1 MHEAFT
7 YQIIQDRP
15 PLEVTALCS
24 YDNKLFAGTKDG
36 ILLIYEIN
44 ETDESF
50 VVSLVDSRKD
60 FTKREIKALYAI
72 KEINILICLSDSQ
85 LLAYTLN
92 TLHFENQI
100 SKLQGV
106 SLLDVYISTQK
117 ENQSTSLNTVN
128 TINRN
133 NDDEGD
139 HSKAIIKLAVAIK
152 KKLIILQWN
161 RGSFEKLNEFNL
173 SHTIKAISWGK
184 EYTLCVGFAR
194 NYAFVDLSNDT
205 IDYFS
210 LVNSLIDL
218 TSFTP
223 SKFTKVYTN
232 SLPNHQ
238 FLLTKDDTS
247 TLIAETGQPIKSIS
261 IRWSAIPLGIAYM
274 HPYFVGILPQK
285 IEVRTH
291 NTGIYIQEIELNNTN
306 IIVAKDVLF
315 SSNEN
320 NLYTIMPIDFDNQV
334 VQLINKKHFSE
345 ALQLVELYSSIF
357 TPDEKI
363 SEITRIRSLEA
374 KYLFDE
380 KDYERAFGIFLSLE
394 IDPNEILQLYPMLN
408 SNEEIIALKN
418 LKNSKE
424 NKDENTIE
432 KLKSIN
438 YLIHYLTEQR
448 SRLTK
453 QRLYLLNMQNRSS
466 MPKSMS
472 NSTVNSYLS
481 TAVSEISISTVVYY
495 RQLSLPDVEALS
507 NIIDTALFKVYMIIN
522 DALIGP
528 LLRVQNNCD
537 MSICESLL
545 KSQNKYSELID
556 LYRGKNYHR
565 KALDI
570 LISKGES
577 PDEAMYGPY
586 HIITYLQKLNKT
598 EFKLVLE
605 YSVWVIEHYPEESLE
620 IFTYE
625 KFSNDEKSRGII
637 VDHLEKHSKNVCIKY
652 LDYIINRLN
661 DKDSEHHNKLATYYL
676 DKMLS
681 LEENSDERKKY
692 EEKLKTFLENS
703 TYYSPNLILKKLPKE
718 SLYEIRAILLSH
730 IGEHRKALNIYFN
743 KLNNPKM
750 AEQYCIKYYN
760 PEDEK
765 VKDVFFTLIQ
775 IHMENRGDEQE
786 LSDDVLEL
794 LNKYGAYIDATKIM
808 EIFPESTKISKLCI
822 YFEKFFQ
829 ELMNRKHNQKIIYN
843 LLKSEQLQVREEL
856 MNYQSQSI
864 CISEERVCRKCLK
877 RIGTSVFVKD
887 STNSVIHYGCMKS
900 KKNKNKSYLVV

>member
-7 YQIIQDRP
+7 YQLIEDKP
-15 PLEVTALCS
+15 PLEVSALCS
-24 YDNKLFAGTKDG
+24 YDNKLLAGTKDG

-44 ETDESF
+44 ENDESF
-50 VVSLVDSRKD
+50 FVNLVDSRKD
-60 FTKREIKALYAI
+60 FTKKEIKALYAI
-72 KEINILICLSDSQ
+72 KEINTLLCLSDTQ
-85 LLAYTLN
+85 LLAYNLETYQFV
-92 TLHFENQI
+92 THI

-106 SLLDVYISTQK
+106 LLLDLFNSNKK
-117 ENQSTSLNTVN
+117 EKEVLHNFHENTN
-128 TINRN
+128 N
-133 NDDEGD
+133 NDNVDN
-139 HSKAIIKLAVAIK
+139 KVTIKIAVAIK
-152 KKLIILQWN
+152 KKLVILNWN
-161 RGSFEKLNEFNL
+161 QDSFEKLNEFNL
-173 SHTIKAISWGK
+173 SHTIKAISWGR
-184 EYTLCVGFAR
+184 ENTLCVGFAR

-210 LVNSLIDL
+210 IGNSLIDL

-238 FLLTKDDTS
+238 FLLTKDDLS
-247 TLIAETGQPIKSIS
+247 TFIAETGQPIRSIT
-261 IRWSAIPLGIAYM
+261 IKWSAIPLGIVYT

-285 IEVRTH
+285 IEVRAY
-291 NTGIYIQEIELNNTN
+291 NTGIFIQEIPLNSNL
-306 IIVAKDVLF
+306 IVVSKDVLF
-315 SSNEN
+315 SSDEE
-320 NLYTIMPIDFDNQV
+320 NLYTILPIDFDNQV
-334 VQLINKKHFSE
+334 VQLLNKKQFSE
-345 ALQLVELYSSIF
+345 SLQLVELYSSIF

-374 KYLFDE
+374 KHLFTED

-408 SNEEIIALKN
+408 STDEIIALKN
-418 LKNSKE
+418 SKD
-424 NKDENTIE
+424 NKDENSYET
-432 KLKSIN
+432 LKSLN

-453 QRLYLLNMQNRSS
+453 QRLYLLTMQNRSS
-466 MPKSMS
+466 MPKSLS
-472 NSTVNSYLS
+472 NSTINSYLS
-481 TAVSEISISTVVYY
+481 TAISEISLSTIVYY

-522 DALIGP
+522 DALVGP

-537 MSICESLL
+537 MDVCEVLL

-556 LYRGKNYHR
+556 LYRGKNYHK

-577 PDEAMYGPY
+577 PEESMYGPY

-598 EFKLVLE
+598 DFNLVLE
-605 YSVWVIEHYPEESLE
+605 YSVWVIKHYPEESLE

-625 KFSNDEKSRGII
+625 KFSSDEMLRDMV
-637 VDHLEKHSKNVCIKY
+637 VDHLEKHSKDVCIKY
-652 LDYIINRLN
+652 LDFIINRLN
-661 DKDSEHHNKLATYYL
+661 DTKPENHNKLAQFYL
-676 DKMLS
+676 EKILS
-681 LEENSDERKKY
+681 LNEESDERKSY
-692 EEKLKTFLENS
+692 EEKLKSLLEKS
-703 TYYSPNLILKKLPKE
+703 VYYTPNLILSQLPKH
-718 SLYEIRAILLSH
+718 SFYEIRAILLSH
-730 IGEHRKALNIYFN
+730 IGEHRKALSIYFN
-743 KLNNPKM
+743 ELNNPEM
-750 AEQYCIKYYN
+750 AEKYCIKYYN
-760 PEDEK
+760 PDDEK
-765 VKDVFFTLIQ
+765 VKDVFLTLIQ
-775 IHMENRGDEQE
+775 IHMEKQEGSE
-786 LSDDVLEL
+786 LSEEVLEL

-808 EIFPESTKISKLCI
+808 EIFPESTKLNKLGI

-856 MNYQSQSI
+856 MNNQSQSI
-864 CISEERVCRKCLK
+864 AITEERVCKKCLK

-887 STNSVIHYGCMKS
+887 SNNSVIHYGCMKS
-900 KKNKNKSYLVV
+900 QKKKSTIVN

>member
-7 YQIIQDRP
+7 YQIIQDKP
-15 PLEVTALCS
+15 PLEVTSLCS
-24 YDNKLFAGTKDG
+24 YDNRLLIGTKDG

-44 ETDESF
+44 DNSESF
-50 VVSLVDSRKD
+50 LVSLIDSRKD
-60 FTKREIKALYAI
+60 FTKKEIKALYVI
-72 KEINILICLSDSQ
+72 KEINILLCLSETQ
-85 LLAYTLN
+85 LLAYNLETY
-92 TLHFENQI
+92 HFITQI
-100 SKLQGV
+100 GKLQGI
-106 SLLDVYISTQK
+106 LLVDIFNSSQK
-117 ENQSTSLNTVN
+117 ENE
-128 TINRN
+128 N
-133 NDDEGD
+133 NNIIGNNE
-139 HSKAIIKLAVAIK
+139 KNKELIIKLAIGIK
-152 KKLIILQWN
+152 KKLIIFQWN
-161 RGSFEKLNEFNL
+161 QNSFEKLNEFNL

-194 NYAFVDLSNDT
+194 NYAFIDLSTDT

-210 LVNSLIDL
+210 LGSSLIDL
-218 TSFTP
+218 TTFTP

-232 SLPNHQ
+232 SLPNNQ

-247 TLIAETGQPIKSIS
+247 TYIAETGQPIKSIT
-261 IRWSAIPLGIAYM
+261 IKWSAIPLAVVYM
-274 HPYFVGILPQK
+274 HPYFIALLPQK
-285 IEVRTH
+285 IEIRTF
-291 NTGIYIQEIELNNTN
+291 NTGMFIQEIELNNTN
-306 IIVAKDVLF
+306 AIVAKDIIF
-315 SSNEN
+315 SSNEE
-320 NLYTIMPIDFDNQV
+320 NLYTIVPIDFDNQV
-334 VQLINKKHFSE
+334 VQLLNKKQFTES
-345 ALQLVELYSSIF
+345 LQLVELYTSLF
-357 TPDEKI
+357 TQDEKFA
-363 SEITRIRSLEA
+363 EITRIRSLEA
-374 KYLFDE
+374 KHLFKEE

-408 SNEEIIALKN
+408 STEEVLALKR
-418 LKNSKE
+418 SKD
-424 NKDENTIE
+424 NKEESAFE

-453 QRLYLLNMQNRSS
+453 QRLYLLSTQSRTS
-466 MPKSMS
+466 MPKSFS
-472 NSTVNSYLS
+472 NSTINSYLS
-481 TAVSEISISTVVYY
+481 TAAVSEISLSTIVYY

-507 NIIDTALFKVYMIIN
+507 NVIDTALFKVYMIIN

-537 MSICESLL
+537 MDVCESLL
-545 KSQNKYSELID
+545 ISQKKYSELID
-556 LYRGKNYHR
+556 LYRGKSFHR

-577 PDEAMYGPY
+577 PDESMYGPY

-598 EFKLVLE
+598 DFNLVLE
-605 YSVWVIEHYPEESLE
+605 YSVWVIKNYPEESLE

-625 KFSNDEKSRGII
+625 KFSGDPVLRGRT
-637 VDHLEKHSKNVCIKY
+637 VDHLERHSKDVCIKY
-652 LDYIINRLN
+652 LDYVIHKLN
-661 DKDSEHHNKLATYYL
+661 DTNPENHNKLAKYYL
-676 DKMLS
+676 EKMLS
-681 LEENSDERKKY
+681 LKEDDKERKVY
-692 EEKLKTFLENS
+692 EEKLKNFLEES
-703 TYYSPNLILKKLPKE
+703 TKYSPNLILSQLPKQ

-730 IGEHRKALNIYFN
+730 IGEHRKALSIYF
-743 KLNNPKM
+743 KELNNPKM

-775 IHMENRGDEQE
+775 IHLENKKNDEE
-786 LSDDVLEL
+786 ISDEVLEL
-794 LNKYGAYIDATKIM
+794 LNKYGAYINASKII
-808 EIFPESTKISKLCI
+808 EIFPESTKLSKLGI

-864 CISEERVCRKCLK
+864 GISEERVCKKCLK

-887 STNSVIHYGCMKS
+887 SNNCVIHYGCMKS
-900 KKNKNKSYLVV
+900 KKNRSSILS